1 MAKFI
6 TFSPLFVLCF
16 MFFNCKGPGKSDLKS
31 KMLSFD
37 HLEDLTY
44 TLTEDFPYIHVHKL
58 TFPFEL
64 KPMATL
70 KKNGVNANTWI
81 IHEHLGTHIDAPN
94 HFQPDGISVDQ
105 IRPEDLIVSLFV
117 IDIRDKASKNSD
129 AELTVGD
136 IKEFERLHGMITPHS
151 CVMMLSGWGKYVKT
165 PIYMGLDA
173 KGNKH
178 FPGFSVEAAQFLAKD
193 RNVAG
198 IGVDVISFDPGID
211 NNYSTHKMLFSY
223 GKWAVENVANL
234 EIVPV
239 KGATLIVGAPKVGHA
254 TGGIA
259 RLFAIW

>member
-165 PIYMGLDA
+165 PFTWDLMPREI
-173 KGNKH
+173 
-178 FPGFSVEAAQFLAKD
+178 STFLVFQLK
-193 RNVAG
+193 RR
-198 IGVDVISFDPGID
+198 S
-211 NNYSTHKMLFSY
+211 SLLKTEMLP
-223 GKWAVENVANL
+223 EL
-234 EIVPV
+234 ESM
-239 KGATLIVGAPKVGHA
+239 
-254 TGGIA
+254 
-259 RLFAIW
+259 